1 MYEGTRIRHF
11 SGDFIM
17 ATAFTIPEWIA
28 LLMKEG
34 NDIENILT
42 LVSQTS

>member
-1 MYEGTRIRHF
+1 MYESTWIRQF

-17 ATAFTIPEWIA
+17 ATAFTISEWIA
-28 LLMKEG
+28 LLKKEG

-42 LVSQTS
+42 LVSQNS